1 MPLSAQL
8 HDTLREVARLTA
20 AARDPWWLI
29 GSAAVALHDAPVAAI
44 ADVDLLMSVADARE
58 ALRSLG
64 IEPLPGRPD
73 ALFRSAVFGT
83 WDGAPLPVEI
93 MAGLDVA
100 GAAGWRPVQ
109 PQSRVAVHVDD
120 DITLYVPSRPELGA
134 ILASFGR
141 PKDLERAR
149 LLGP

>member
-8 HDTLREVARLTA
+8 HDTLQEVAALTA
-20 AARDPWWLI
+20 GARDPWWII
-29 GSAAVALHDAPVAAI
+29 GSAAVALHNAPETTI
-44 ADVDLLMSVADARE
+44 ADVDLLMSVADAGA

-64 IEPLPGRPD
+64 IEPVPGRPD
-73 ALFRSAVFGT
+73 ARFRSAVFGI

-109 PQSRVAVHVDD
+109 PQSRVAVRID
-120 DITLYVPSRPELGA
+120 DITLYVPSRQELGA
-134 ILASFGR
+134 ILESFGR

-149 LLGP
+149 LLRL